1 MTMLRS
7 RSNRQQRPSES
18 TDERHGRNGSS
29 SSSSSSY
36 NYGGYPSSS
45 SASPIK
51 ISIASGADE
60 DDDYEKDKNKRRG
73 GSSSSGRFGFG
84 IGSGSNGVNKRSL
97 SSSTGS
103 GGMMK
108 RGSNGINRNNNN
120 GWGGSTAD
128 KRHGIGSIN
137 KGHPVKQNS
146 GSVGSVSFIL
156 FAFSFIV
163 IVAMGGATIHYR
175 KMIDRFEHELAIMR
189 GRTKSMARGHHADLM
204 SDRFH
209 EMKGP
214 ASDNDF
220 DDDDDAKNNNDN
232 VITSQQMAQIRATK
246 SKLQGQSS
254 KWSTKATS
262 ANHSILA
269 LTTQIEH
276 LRTHELNS
284 YRTQIIALTNRL
296 AQEQLNTQK
305 FRDEFISTHKKG
317 EGGIVPGGPGHALV
331 QRKEIE
337 QMESLDDYEDY
348 VQRREDALWSKI
360 DVLVEKYGKSSQREA
375 EEWFG
380 NGIHKVELDIEYPQF
395 TVDLPPSS
403 WPRVRGTFTLEMAPL
418 DLMPIAVNLFLQQVH
433 HKLWNGCSFVINAMH
448 ILQAG
453 PHRYDESQTGKYDAN
468 VASLVDGFQNAKLD
482 KMPFQEYHENYPHN
496 THTVG
501 FAGRPGGP
509 DFYIN
514 KIDNSEN
521 HGPGGQ
527 SHHDLHEEADPCF
540 GRLVGG
546 IEILKEL
553 NKIPVDGE
561 RGSLLLHSVVIV
573 DSRVVISGR
582 PEAKGR
588 QVGNAGNEDGNQQRR
603 QLLENGD
610 GNNNRNPNGESARN
624 ENEQNNDQGS
634 NRFQANR
641 MPAMGPGRI

>member
-1 MTMLRS
+1 
-7 RSNRQQRPSES
+7 
-18 TDERHGRNGSS
+18 
-29 SSSSSSY
+29 
-36 NYGGYPSSS
+36 
-45 SASPIK
+45 
-51 ISIASGADE
+51 
-60 DDDYEKDKNKRRG
+60 
-73 GSSSSGRFGFG
+73 
-84 IGSGSNGVNKRSL
+84 
-97 SSSTGS
+97 
-103 GGMMK
+103 MK
-108 RGSNGINRNNNN
+108 RGSSNGSNNNNNN
-120 GWGGSTAD
+120 GWGGNTAD
-128 KRHGIGSIN
+128 KRHSIGSIN
-137 KGHPVKQNS
+137 KGHPAKQNS
-146 GSVGSVSFIL
+146 GSLGSISSIL
-156 FAFSFIV
+156 FAFSFIL

-189 GRTKSMARGHHADLM
+189 GRTKSMARGHHADLN
-204 SDRFH
+204 RFH
-209 EMKGP
+209 DIHGP
-214 ASDNDF
+214 AGDNNNG
-220 DDDDDAKNNNDN
+220 DDADDASKNNDN
-232 VITSQQMAQIRATK
+232 SITSQQMAQIRAAK

-254 KWSTKATS
+254 QWSTKATS
-262 ANHSILA
+262 ADNSILA
-269 LTTQIEH
+269 ITTQIDH
-276 LRTHELNS
+276 LQTHELNS
-284 YRTQIIALTNRL
+284 YGTQMTALTDRL
-296 AQEQLNTQK
+296 AQEKLTTQK
-305 FRDEFISTHKKG
+305 FREEFISTHKKG

-331 QRKEIE
+331 QRREIE

-360 DVLVEKYGKSSQREA
+360 DVLVEKFGKSSQREA

-380 NGIHKVELDIEYPQF
+380 NGIHKVELDIEYPQY

-453 PHRYDESQTGKYDAN
+453 PHRYDESQSGKYDAN
-468 VASLVDGFQNAKLD
+468 VATLVNGFKNSKLD
-482 KMPFQEYHENYPHN
+482 KMPFQEYHVNYPHD

-540 GRLVGG
+540 GKLVGG
-546 IEILKEL
+546 MEILQEL

-561 RGSLLLHSVVIV
+561 RGSLLLHSVVIM
-573 DSRVVISGR
+573 DSRVVIGGR
-582 PEAKGR
+582 PEAKER
-588 QVGNAGNEDGNQQRR
+588 QVGNAGNEDGNQQSQ
-603 QLLENGD
+603 QLQENGD
-610 GNNNRNPNGESARN
+610 GNNNGNPNAGAESARN

-634 NRFQANR
+634 NRFEANR